1 MQDQYFYGY
10 GKILLTGE
18 YFILDGARGI
28 ALPTS
33 LGQSLFV
40 RYESSFHPKF
50 SWKSFDD
57 KGNVWFETEFEFWH
71 FDIIGREKFSEGEL
85 LLQKILRQVRRQN
98 IHFLR
103 DDMNVFVETH
113 LGFPLNWGLGSS
125 STLISIIARWAR
137 ISPFKLFFNIFGG
150 SGYDVACAE
159 SPMPILYQKNSKYPS
174 WQPLFFSPP
183 FKENLYFVYLG
194 RKKNS
199 KESIEYYRSQG
210 PFDSSTMDLITDIT
224 NNIVKTQSLGDF
236 QECINHHEDI
246 VSRNLNLPKV
256 KDMYF
261 HDFPGA
267 VKSLGAWGGD
277 FILAVSTLGDKQ
289 TRDYFNT
296 RGFSVCFSY
305 NEFIASEAKNTYT
318 GRLHYNREGKNHFI
332 Q

>member
-40 RYESSFHPKF
+40 RYAPSFHPKF
-50 SWKSFDD
+50 SWKSFDE

-71 FDIIGREKFSEGEL
+71 FDIIGGKKPSEGEF
-85 LLQKILRQVRRQN
+85 LLQKILRQVRKQN

-103 DDMNVFVETH
+103 DDMDVFVETH

-125 STLISIIARWAR
+125 STLISLIARWAR

-159 SPMPILYQKNSKYPS
+159 SPMPILYQKNARYPS
-174 WQPLFFSPP
+174 WQPLLFSPP
-183 FKENLYFVYLG
+183 FKDNLYFVHLG

-199 KESIEYYRSQG
+199 RESIEYYRSKG
-210 PFDSSTMDLITDIT
+210 PFESSTMEVISNIT
-224 NNIVKTQSLGDF
+224 NSIVKTQSLEEF
-236 QECINHHEDI
+236 QECINSHEDI
-246 VSRNLNLPKV
+246 VAKNLGLPKV

-261 HDFPGA
+261 HDFSGT

-277 FILAVSTLGDKQ
+277 FVLAVSTLGDKK
-289 TRDYFNT
+289 TKKYFKKK
-296 RGFSVCFSY
+296 GFPVCFPY
-305 NEFIASEAKNTYT
+305 NQFIASEAPSAYIGHSHHNEE
-318 GRLHYNREGKNHFI
+318 GRSHFI